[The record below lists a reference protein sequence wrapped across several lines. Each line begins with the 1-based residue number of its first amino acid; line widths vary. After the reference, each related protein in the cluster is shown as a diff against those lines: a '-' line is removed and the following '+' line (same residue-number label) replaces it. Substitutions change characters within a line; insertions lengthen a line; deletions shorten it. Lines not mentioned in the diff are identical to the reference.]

1 MSGAELCARNYRRLI
16 SWVLDAIKRPISTEF
31 RCFGDE
37 VYLVCVGDWIYVM
50 DRREGTLKAAN
61 DAFTL
66 LMALRNY
73 APDIIKVATPEAKQ
87 SISQALSKN
96 NNPLMVY
103 YARAPGS
110 LYIGGTIVEFDSVLI
125 LSDTPCTVYL
135 IKNNSLVGR
144 VDFSTCSDFDKSCQS
159 AKQLLWP
166 IVEDAVK
173 QFDSA
178 LAT

>member
-1 MSGAELCARNYRRLI
+1 MSGAELCARNYRKDAA
-16 SWVLDAIKRPISTEF
+16 WVIDAIRRPISTEF

-37 VYLVCVGDWIYVM
+37 TYAVCVGDWIYVM
-50 DRREGTLKAAN
+50 DRREGVLRAAS
-61 DAFTL
+61 DPFTL
-66 LMALRNY
+66 LMVLRNY

-87 SISQALSKN
+87 SISQVLSKN

-103 YARAPGS
+103 YTKAPGS

-125 LSDTPCTVYL
+125 LSDTPCVVYL

-144 VDFSTCSDFDKSCQS
+144 VDFSTCSEFDKSCQS

-166 IVEDAVK
+166 IVEDAVR

-178 LAT
+178 FRT